1 MGLDSAPTGAVTV
14 RASVAGDASVR
25 VSPGALVF
33 TAQDSAA
40 KTVVVSARGDA
51 DEADGQAVVSHAVS
65 GADYGANGVTAAAVT
80 VTVTDTGTITADL
93 VLSLDDE
100 STLEEGGGARRL
112 VATVELLS
120 GGRASALS
128 VPVTVEGVTASAS
141 DFRAS
146 PSRFTVRILAMAT
159 SGTATFTLE
168 PVDDGLDEEDETL
181 VVRAEAPAGLEADE
195 GVTLTIVDDDMR
207 GVTVEPTSLMLAEGA
222 RGSYTVSLGSQPSA
236 SVTVRVEL
244 SGSDSVT
251 ASASRLVFT
260 GSNWRRAQA
269 VTVRSAQDLDTD
281 DESVMITHA
290 VSGGDYGS
298 ETAEGVSVTVT
309 DDDQPS
315 TKVVLSLSGASS
327 LAEGGGARAVTV
339 VGRLDGVA
347 EAQAVTVTLSAGG
360 GTASAADYT
369 APGAVLTIAAGQVE
383 ARTAFTVEPVDDRVD
398 EADETLVVSGSLSSA
413 QVLAVEPAAGLTV
426 TIVDDDERGVTVTPT
441 ALTVAEGGSVTYTVA
456 LGSQPD
462 GGAVAVTLSLSDD
475 DANAATDASVM
486 PRSLTFQPSDWRTAQ
501 TVTVTVAEDLGEVEA
516 DATAT
521 IAHAVLG
528 ADYGAELAASV
539 SVSVPGHELTA
550 DGQGVRLLVAPS
562 GEVTVPT
569 GTPAPAGLNL
579 SLLAHA
585 GATVEVRAAAA
596 PGAAP
601 RGFRLGDT
609 VVDLAGV
616 ELGSGETATL
626 CLPSAEA
633 GERSVQRWDGDTM
646 AWIAL
651 AAPVGGS
658 RAGAACGVTDH
669 LSVFAVMVRL
679 EEPELVFTPP
689 ALRVEI
695 GAEEGAAYTV
705 ALGASPAG
713 SVTVTVASDHAG
725 LSVSPGL
732 LVFTEADWS
741 QPRTVTATVVEDAEP
756 SAATLRHVAAGGRY
770 LAEWTAA
777 LAVELAVETGLLSR
791 ARKAWLARF
800 GRTVAGQVAEAVAE
814 RLSAPAGQAAALQL
828 GGSAAESALLSG
840 ALQALGGEARPEP
853 RRVLGDSLFV
863 LPLSVGGAQGGWTAW
878 GRGAYT
884 EFDGADGG
892 LQIDGEVAGATV
904 GLDREEGRWRLGLAL
919 SHSEGDGE
927 VREAEGDRIDYE
939 SSLSGVHP
947 YARWRGDDGRSAWG
961 VLGWGEGEL
970 KETRDGERTETDLEM
985 RMAAFGARGALGE
998 IESGWGRVEVS
1009 LKSEVLAVRL
1019 EAEADADLPEV
1030 EADAQRVRLLLEGA
1044 GQCPLEW
1051 GGLLAPTLEAG
1062 LRWDGGDAE
1071 TGLGAEI
1078 GAGLRYADESGR
1090 LSAVFTARGL
1100 LAHEESDYDEW
1111 GVGGSLHL
1119 KPDRAGRG
1127 LSLRLESGYGSTGSG
1142 TQELWT
1148 RRDLSG
1154 LAAQDDVAPAGR
1166 LQAELGYGLNGPGG
1180 RGAWTPYAAYHGGEN
1195 SEVRLGARLDFGE
1208 AMRLDFSVVRRGGG
1222 EQRNGIELQIEGRW

>member
-1 MGLDSAPTGAVTV
+1 M
-14 RASVAGDASVR
+14 
-25 VSPGALVF
+25 
-33 TAQDSAA
+33 
-40 KTVVVSARGDA
+40 
-51 DEADGQAVVSHAVS
+51 
-65 GADYGANGVTAAAVT
+65 
-80 VTVTDTGTITADL
+80 
-93 VLSLDDE
+93 
-100 STLEEGGGARRL
+100 
-112 VATVELLS
+112 
-120 GGRASALS
+120 
-128 VPVTVEGVTASAS
+128 
-141 DFRAS
+141 
-146 PSRFTVRILAMAT
+146 
-159 SGTATFTLE
+159 
-168 PVDDGLDEEDETL
+168 
-181 VVRAEAPAGLEADE
+181 
-195 GVTLTIVDDDMR
+195 
-207 GVTVEPTSLMLAEGA
+207 
-222 RGSYTVSLGSQPSA
+222 
-236 SVTVRVEL
+236 
-244 SGSDSVT
+244 T

-260 GSNWRRAQA
+260 GANWRRAQA
-269 VTVRSAQDLDTD
+269 VTVSSAQDLDPD

-298 ETAEGVSVTVT
+298 ETAVGVSVTVT

-339 VGRLDGVA
+339 MGRLDGVA

-383 ARTAFTVEPVDDRVD
+383 ARAAFTVEPADDGVD

-413 QVLAVEPAAGLTV
+413 QALAVEPAAGLTV
-426 TIVDDDERGVTVTPT
+426 TIVDDDTRGVTVSPT

-456 LGSQPD
+456 LGSQPA
-462 GGAVAVTLSLSDD
+462 GGA
-475 DANAATDASVM
+475 
-486 PRSLTFQPSDWRTAQ
+486 
-501 TVTVTVAEDLGEVEA
+501 VTVTVSGHSGTSLTVQPEELVFTDSDDAAKTVTVGTPDDDEVEA
-516 DATAT
+516 DETVLL
-521 IAHAVLG
+521 AHAVSG
-528 ADYGAELAASV
+528 ADYGANGVTAASV
-539 SVSVPGHELTA
+539 SVLVPGHELTA

-579 SLLAHA
+579 SLPAHA
-585 GATVEVRAAAA
+585 GATVEVRAAVA

-828 GGSAAESALLSG
+828 GGSTAESALLSG
-840 ALQALGGEARPEP
+840 ALQALDGEARPEP

-863 LPLSVGGAQGGWTAW
+863 LPLSGGGAQGGWTAW

-884 EFDGADGG
+884 EFDGADGE
-892 LQIDGEVAGATV
+892 LQINGEVAGATV

-1044 GQCPLEW
+1044 GQCPLDW
-1051 GGLLAPTLEAG
+1051 GGLLVPTLEAG

-1100 LAHEESDYDEW
+1100 LAHEESDYEEW
-1111 GVGGSLHL
+1111 GVGGSLQL

-1127 LSLRLESGYGSTGSG
+1127 LSLRLESGYGPTGSG

-1166 LQAELGYGLNGPGG
+1166 LEAELGYGLNGPGG

-1222 EQRNGIELQIEGRW
+1222 EQRNGIELKIEGRW